1 MVTWGFVHSV
11 DVTCAD
17 WQVPFVISV
26 VNTYASWRAEFA
38 AEVCP
43 TSASWRWGQLQSV
56 LATERTKRRLCGGQ
70 RNPPCEGFGET
81 DACVLNSSHFY
92 EILGL

>member
-1 MVTWGFVHSV
+1 MKKRVSPGARRAIVLIQARAASVGWKLHSV

-17 WQVPFVISV
+17 WQVPFVTSV

-43 TSASWRWGQLQSV
+43 TSVNSKRDELQSV
-56 LATERTKRRLCGGQ
+56 DLTAAR
-70 RNPPCEGFGET
+70 
-81 DACVLNSSHFY
+81 
-92 EILGL
+92 